1 MSLRLLSLL
10 LIAVLAAGCGGSN
23 ALDRKAL
30 EQEAKGIHS
39 LAAEGS
45 LLAGN
50 AAKGRT
56 TVVFT
61 RIHAR
66 ALRASARSSASTLA
80 GGRTAEA
87 RRLASLAV
95 RLGVELDRL
104 SRSGANTVE
113 QQRLE
118 RSLAAIAAKT
128 A

>member
-10 LIAVLAAGCGGSN
+10 LIAVLAAGCGGSD
-23 ALDRKAL
+23 ALGRKAL
-30 EQEAKGIHS
+30 QQEGKGIHS

-61 RIHAR
+61 RIHAQ

-87 RRLASLAV
+87 WRLASLAV

-104 SRSGANTVE
+104 SRSGANRVE